1 MVWVSFSLMVIL
13 LAIVV
18 LLVSV
23 EDGLFGGF
31 WGCEIDFFMGD
42 DALIC
47 VPIYFVIYDISVAE
61 CANNWVTV

>member
-1 MVWVSFSLMVIL
+1 
-13 LAIVV
+13 
-18 LLVSV
+18 V
-23 EDGLFGGF
+23 EDVLYGLFGGF

-61 CANNWVTV
+61 CANNWVTVF